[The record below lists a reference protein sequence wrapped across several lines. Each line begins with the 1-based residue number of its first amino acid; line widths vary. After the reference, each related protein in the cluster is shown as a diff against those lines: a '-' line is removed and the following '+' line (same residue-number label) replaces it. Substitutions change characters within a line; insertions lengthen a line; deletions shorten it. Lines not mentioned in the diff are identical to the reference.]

1 MDANQLCVCFASI
14 RGPKIQKR
22 NLMAGIA
29 VAIDPSRVKAI
40 DRILDR
46 LCRVGNDATNLYP
59 LHVNILV
66 SEVRRSCPS
75 AKRDE

>member
-1 MDANQLCVCFASI
+1 
-14 RGPKIQKR
+14 
-22 NLMAGIA
+22 MAGIA